1 MEADV
6 PDVPRRIRA
15 ASVNRCEVLIPH
27 GTYRNTEVIPMKA
40 FVMNEIGET
49 GFAEK
54 DVPDT
59 GPNDAVVRPT
69 KGLVCTSDVHTVHG
83 AIGERENLTLGH
95 ETVGV
100 VEEVGENVH
109 EFEPGDR
116 VAVGA
121 ITPDWDSLA
130 AQDGH
135 PSQSNEPLGGWKFA
149 NVKDGTFAEY
159 VHVNQADANMA
170 GIPDG
175 VTDHEA
181 VYVTDMMSTGFM
193 GAENAEIPVGGT
205 VAIFA
210 QGPVGLMATKGA
222 RLQGAGR
229 VIAVE
234 TVPERQ
240 ELARE
245 YGADDVVDFED
256 GDPVEQIH
264 DLTDGEGVDAAIEAL
279 GTSRT
284 FEQCIKVTK
293 AGGTVANV
301 GYHGE
306 GEYVNIPRE
315 DWGVGMAEIDVAT
328 GLCPGGRL
336 RLERLLRLL
345 ENDRVDPT
353 KMTTHEFGFDEID
366 EAFRLMETKE
376 EGIIKPLV
384 EFE

>member
-1 MEADV
+1 
-6 PDVPRRIRA
+6 
-15 ASVNRCEVLIPH
+15 
-27 GTYRNTEVIPMKA
+27 MKA

-54 DVPDT
+54 EIPEP

-69 KGLVCTSDVHTVHG
+69 KSLVCTSDVHTLHG

-100 VEEVGENVH
+100 VEDVGEAVD
-109 EFEPGDR
+109 EFEKGDR

-121 ITPDWDSLA
+121 ITPDWDSPA

-170 GIPDG
+170 RIPDG

-181 VYVTDMMSTGFM
+181 VYVTDMVTTGFM
-193 GAENAEIPVGGT
+193 GAENADIPVGGT
-205 VAIFA
+205 VAVFA

-222 RLQGAGR
+222 ELQGAGHI
-229 VIAVE
+229 IAVE
-234 TVPERQ
+234 TVPKRQ

-245 YGADDVVDFED
+245 YGADDIVDFED

-264 DLTDGEGVDAAIEAL
+264 DLTGGEGVDSAIEAL
-279 GTSRT
+279 GTSGT
-284 FEQCIKVTK
+284 FEQCVKSIK
-293 AGGTVANV
+293 AGGTVSNV

-306 GEYVNIPRE
+306 GEHVNIPRE
-315 DWGVGMAEIDVAT
+315 EWGVGMAEKDIAT

-336 RLERLLRLL
+336 RLERLMRLID
-345 ENDRVDPT
+345 NDRVDPT
-353 KMTTHEFGFDEID
+353 HMTTHEFGFDEID

-376 EGIIKPLV
+376 DGIIKPLIS
-384 EFE
+384 FD